1 MIKIENTTL
10 RVRKIRQSKN
20 GPFAVGDLLTD
31 IGQFKVKD
39 QLLDAFNEGEYR
51 ATVWISEIYLKQYLA
66 FGRGVTEL
74 RAQLHD
80 IRIEAAAELGGEL
93 EPSEPDPINETI
105 PERVASDQAPQ
116 AMERESTAVDESP
129 VDISALKAKLKSVVR
144 RKAKVDAPV
153 EIAAPANDLAALFG
167 EDLWSRIEGR
177 EPVKLDS
184 TVDRA
189 RFREQIKMLGT
200 LKFKFNPMEQTYLP
214 VDLVS

>member
-39 QLLDAFNEGEYR
+39 QLLDAFDEGEYQ
-51 ATVWISEIYLKQYLA
+51 ATVWISEIYLKQYVA

-80 IRIEAAAELGGEL
+80 IRVDAAAELEGES

-105 PERVASDQAPQ
+105 PERVASNQAPQ
-116 AMERESTAVDESP
+116 AVERESAAAVESP
-129 VDISALKAKLKSVVR
+129 VDISALKAKLKSVGR
-144 RKAKVDAPV
+144 RKAKAGAPV
-153 EIAAPANDLAALFG
+153 ETATPADDLAALFG
-167 EDLWSRIEGR
+167 EELWSRIRGR
-177 EPVKLDS
+177 ESVKLDAS
-184 TVDRA
+184 VDRA
-189 RFREQIKMLGT
+189 RFRAQIEKLGT
-200 LKFKFNPMEQTYLP
+200 LEYQFNPMEQTFLP